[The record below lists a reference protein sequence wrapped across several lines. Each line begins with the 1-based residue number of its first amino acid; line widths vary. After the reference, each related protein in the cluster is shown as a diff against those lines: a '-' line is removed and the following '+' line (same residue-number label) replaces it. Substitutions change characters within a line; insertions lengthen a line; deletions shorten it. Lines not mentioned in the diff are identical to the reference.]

1 MRNGLNLILACVWIV
16 LALLIIGLM
25 VQGINKGTSGFRNIF
40 FLNNNSGRE
49 NVIQEYEF
57 DSNGITAVDV
67 DVVSESVSFDTTDES
82 QFKVVITGNS
92 LVENLPKCYVEGN
105 RLVVATEKRTLFNL
119 KVLPSQV
126 RISVPKNATLS
137 VLTGKTVSGS
147 VSVDNQNVERIIIGS
162 TSGSLRVSNS
172 STTERVEGS
181 TVSGSIRLEGTFPGF
196 NLSSTSGSVRVENGT
211 DIVKDSDVSSVSGS
225 VRLYL
230 RQKSG
235 LQIQYSSVSGS
246 YRNELTNTTG
256 GKRGTDMY
264 KDNSTSLHINTTSGS
279 IRVERL

>member
-246 YRNELTNTTG
+246 CRNELTNTTG